1 MNYSGE
7 KLTVLLVFLS
17 QSSSVP
23 SFSPQQYL
31 DAMIS
36 SRGYCVKTFAT
47 LEFAYHN
54 KPTPLQ
60 LASYGVY
67 LLDLVKSADA
77 DGLRSALA
85 SGLSRNPCNVYGES
99 TLHRI
104 CRLGDTKLLTVMLDA
119 GCDVQIADDYG
130 RTPLH
135 DACWAAKPAF
145 DVVEMLMERDSRL
158 FYMADCRGALPLSY
172 VRKEHW
178 ALWLQ
183 FLESKKDAFWPRGGG
198 DPSPPP
204 LTLHKPNTRPVP
216 LPESPL
222 TLELARMV
230 ANGRMTPAEAQFLN
244 SDVQDDDD
252 DEDDTQSEGS
262 DSDDDDPDDSESS
275 NADISWEDE
284 MKQVLNSLTSKGQ
297 PLAWS
302 Q

>member
-1 MNYSGE
+1 M
-7 KLTVLLVFLS
+7 VFLS

-23 SFSPQQYL
+23 SLSPQQYL
-31 DAMIS
+31 DAMIG
-36 SRGYCVKTFAT
+36 SRGYCVTTFAT

-60 LASYGVY
+60 IASYGVY
-67 LLDLVKSADA
+67 MIDLVNSGDA

-85 SGLSRNPCNVYGES
+85 SGISKNPCNVYGES
-99 TLHRI
+99 ILHKI
-104 CRLGDTKLLTVMLDA
+104 CRLGDMKLLTVMLDA

-135 DACWAAKPAF
+135 DACWAATPAF
-145 DVVEMLMERDSRL
+145 DVVETLMERDIRL
-158 FYMADCRGALPLSY
+158 FHMSDCRGALPLSY

-183 FLESKKDAFWPRGGG
+183 FLESKKEVFWPRGGG
-198 DPSPPP
+198 DPLPPA
-204 LTLHKPNTRPVP
+204 LTLHKPNTRPAP
-216 LPESPL
+216 LPKSPL

-230 ANGRMTPAEAQFLN
+230 ANGRMTPEEAQFLN
-244 SDVQDDDD
+244 SDVQDED
-252 DEDDTQSEGS
+252 DEDDDLSEGS
-262 DSDDDDPDDSESS
+262 DSSDDESDDVSESS
-275 NADISWEDE
+275 NADLSWNEDE
-284 MKQVLNSLTSKGQ
+284 MNQVLNSLTNPKRQ